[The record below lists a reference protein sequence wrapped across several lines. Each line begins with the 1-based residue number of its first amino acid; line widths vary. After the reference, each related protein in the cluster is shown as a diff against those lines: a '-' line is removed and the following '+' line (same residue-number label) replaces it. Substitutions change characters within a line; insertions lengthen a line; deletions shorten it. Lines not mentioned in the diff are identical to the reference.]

1 MARAYVVQKVKFIS
15 QLKDCVIVECNWQA
29 RLYSGIKLS
38 GIFVY
43 IYVGT
48 YVCHLYFDPCIF
60 VLAQCSIPSQIS
72 LNRIIWFS
80 HH

>member
-15 QLKDCVIVECNWQA
+15 QLKDCAIVECNWQA

-43 IYVGT
+43 ICG
-48 YVCHLYFDPCIF
+48 DIRMPF
-60 VLAQCSIPSQIS
+60 VLCQQVYLVMVI
-72 LNRIIWFS
+72 
-80 HH
+80 